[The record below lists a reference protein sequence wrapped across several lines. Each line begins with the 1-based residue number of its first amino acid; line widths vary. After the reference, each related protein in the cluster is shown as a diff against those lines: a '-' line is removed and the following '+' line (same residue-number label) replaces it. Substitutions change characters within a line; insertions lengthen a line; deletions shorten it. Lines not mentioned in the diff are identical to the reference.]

1 MELTTP
7 IDLNISRA
15 LGKKSFFHKFF
26 VSRAKDEIASKIR
39 ELRERRELTQKQF
52 AEKTGMKQSAV
63 SRIEQSDYAGWNFKT
78 LVRVAEALDARLI
91 VDFMPR
97 EDVIKKYEMNKKV
110 ARQQSAKSALEAI
123 SEASRNTFEQGDMA
137 FRHCESAGSR
147 IFAGSTPRVREPLQI
162 PKGAEINRR
171 DRGPI
176 DNLRDGQI
184 WRLRDSG
191 IVYL

>member
-15 LGKKSFFHKFF
+15 LGEKSFFHKFF

-52 AEKTGMKQSAV
+52 AEETGMKQSAV

-91 VDFMPR
+91 VDFVPR
-97 EDVIKKYEMNKKV
+97 EDVIKKYEINKKV
-110 ARQQSAKSALEAI
+110 ANQQSGKSALEEI
-123 SEASRNTFEQGDMA
+123 GEASTNTFEQGRVA
-137 FRHCESAGSR
+137 FRHHESAGNY
-147 IFAGSTPRVREPLQI
+147 IFAGSTPSVREPVQI
-162 PKGAEINRR
+162 PKGAGFNWRHG
-171 DRGPI
+171 GPI
-176 DNLRDGQI
+176 HNLQVR
-184 WRLRDSG
+184 
-191 IVYL
+191 